1 MKKTFFIGTQA
12 IFDVAYV
19 VEAETAEE
27 AMRLFEEGKATFH
40 EIHDFVRINTGYE
53 AFVEEEE

>member
-1 MKKTFFIGTQA
+1 MKKFFIGTQA
-12 IFDVAYV
+12 IYDVDYV

-27 AMRLFEEGKATFH
+27 AMRLFEEGKATFN

-53 AFVEEEE
+53 AFIEEE